1 MKVVEYFKQKQMDFQ
16 QSNAELRA
24 MLEPMI
30 RDWSQLV
37 NAKFNNTL
45 NNPWMSLFSPEE
57 EEDKTCAEK
66 TKKPLVMSQQTQ
78 EMFDELQSQLGLEN
92 FVGQWHLIDQDCINK
107 FAEVTGDKQWL
118 HTDVER
124 AATESPFKTTIAHGF
139 LTLAMIP
146 TLTDSVNP
154 QSNPYPKAKMAI
166 NYGLNRVRFPSP
178 VKSNTRVRARSKIIK
193 LVPMKR
199 SIEIISE
206 VTIEIENSK
215 RLACVAETVLRLY
228 LN

>member
-1 MKVVEYFKQKQMDFQ
+1 MKVVEFFKQKQMDFQ

-30 RDWSQLV
+30 KDWSQLV
-37 NAKFNNTL
+37 NARFQNTL
-45 NNPWMSLFSPEE
+45 NNPWMSLFSPVEE
-57 EEDKTCAEK
+57 EKVFAEK
-66 TKKPLVMSQQTQ
+66 AKKPLVMSAQTQ

-92 FVGQWHLIDQDCINK
+92 FVGQWQLIDQDCINQ
-107 FAEVTGDKQWL
+107 FAQVTGDNQWL

-124 AATESPFKTTIAHGF
+124 AAKESPFKTTIAHGF

-146 TLTDSVNP
+146 TLTESVNP
-154 QSNPYPKAKMAI
+154 DSNLYPKAKMAI

-178 VKSNTRVRARSKIIK
+178 VKSNTRVRARSKIITI
-193 LVPMKR
+193 VPMKR
-199 SIEIISE
+199 SIEIVSE

-228 LN
+228 FN

>member
-1 MKVVEYFKQKQMDFQ
+1 MKVVEFFKQKQMDFQ

-30 RDWSQLV
+30 KDWSQLV
-37 NAKFNNTL
+37 NARFQNTL
-45 NNPWMSLFSPEE
+45 NNPWMSLFSPVEE
-57 EEDKTCAEK
+57 EKACAEK
-66 TKKPLVMSQQTQ
+66 TKKPLVMSAQTQ

-92 FVGQWHLIDQDCINK
+92 FVGQWQLIDQDCINQ
-107 FAEVTGDKQWL
+107 FAQVTGDNQWL

-124 AATESPFKTTIAHGF
+124 AAKESPFKTTIAHGF

-146 TLTDSVNP
+146 TLTESVNP
-154 QSNPYPKAKMAI
+154 DSNLYPKAKMAI

-178 VKSNTRVRARSKIIK
+178 VKSNTRVRARSKIITI
-193 LVPMKR
+193 VPMKR
-199 SIEIISE
+199 SIEIVSE

-228 LN
+228 FN